1 MTKKDGRESLGIII
15 LAAGQGTRM
24 ESELPKVLH
33 PLCGL
38 PMVMHVLRTANAM
51 KPEAIGVIVG
61 HHGADVKAAIQ
72 AHVKDLGITRPI
84 TYIQQKQQHG
94 SGHAVR
100 EAASFIKKFQTV
112 LIMMGDAPLASFET
126 LYSMQR
132 FHVEQKCQMT
142 VMTGRLQ
149 NPRGYGRILRS
160 PSGDVLRIVED
171 PEAGAKEANINEVNS
186 GTYIAETAPLL
197 KVLKDLQP
205 KGAKK
210 ELQLT
215 DSVELLKGDGARIMA
230 YVAHN
235 AEEVL
240 GINTRVQLAASER
253 ILNRRLVERL
263 MMAGVTVTDPA
274 STFVDAQVEVGPE
287 TSIEPGTI
295 LRGRTQIGRACK
307 IGPYTQIMDSQI
319 GAESSVIFSLVN
331 GTRIL
336 EKSSVGPFSHLRPE
350 TVVGPRAKV
359 GNFTEIKA
367 SRVGFGSKVNHLSY
381 IGDAEIAEDVN
392 VGAGT
397 ITCNFDGDKKNKT
410 VIQAKA
416 FIGSNVNL
424 VAPVKIGRGA
434 KIGAG
439 STITEDVPEGSLAIA
454 RARQENKTASHK

>member
-1 MTKKDGRESLGIII
+1 MTKKDGRDSLGVLI

-38 PMVMHVLRTANAM
+38 PMVMHVLRSANAM
-51 KPEAIGVIVG
+51 KPNALAVLIG
-61 HHGADVKAAIQ
+61 HRGADVKAAIQ
-72 AHVKDLGITRPI
+72 SNIKELGITRPI
-84 TYIQQKQQHG
+84 TYLQQRQQLG

-100 EAASFIKKFQTV
+100 EAASFLKKYQTV
-112 LIMMGDAPLASFET
+112 LLMSGDAPLTSFET

-132 FHVEQKCQMT
+132 FHSEQKCQMT
-142 VMTGRLQ
+142 VLTGRLA

-171 PEAGAKEANINEVNS
+171 PEAGAKEASVNEVNS
-186 GTYIAETAPLL
+186 GTYLAETGPLL

-205 KGAKK
+205 RGAKK

-215 DSVELLKGDGARIMA
+215 DAVELLKADGARIMA

-240 GINTRVQLAASER
+240 GINTRVQLATADR
-253 ILNRRLVERL
+253 IMNRRLVERL
-263 MMAGVTVTDPA
+263 LVAGVSVLDPA
-274 STFVDAQVEVGPE
+274 TTYVDAQVEVGPD
-287 TSIEPGTI
+287 TTIEPGTV
-295 LRGRTQIGRACK
+295 LRGKTQVGRACRL
-307 IGPYTQIMDSQI
+307 GPYTMIVNSQI
-319 GAESSVIFSLVN
+319 GAESQVSYSMVSGCRV
-331 GTRIL
+331 L
-336 EKSSVGPFSHLRPE
+336 EKSSIGPFSNLRPE
-350 TVVGPRAKV
+350 TVVGPRAKI

-367 SRVGFGSKVNHLSY
+367 SRIGFGSKVPHLSY

-392 VGAGT
+392 IGAGT
-397 ITCNFDGDKKNKT
+397 ITCNYDGEKKHKT
-410 VIQAKA
+410 IIAAKA

-424 VAPVKIGRGA
+424 IAPVKIGRGA
-434 KIGAG
+434 KVGAG

-454 RARQENKTASHK
+454 RPRQENKPSHK